1 MTITRCRA
9 SSSGWL
15 QHEQC
20 SSGETGRSLFLKM
33 SKKYIS
39 QTSNLLNLADE
50 PTVKPFELNWLPIDP
65 DFRNIKI
72 LFSFNYPQVPAS
84 PRLTGVTCVRS
95 PPGAPWRMTSCS
107 PWTSPCSATPR
118 SSPSTSR
125 TPWPFL
131 TSASSTEKITSEVS
145 LCHNHI

>member
-1 MTITRCRA
+1 MDVNFQTSHTNIYLIFIIFFLRNIVIFQMTITRCRA

-50 PTVKPFELNWLPIDP
+50 PTVKPFELN
-65 DFRNIKI
+65 
-72 LFSFNYPQVPAS
+72 
-84 PRLTGVTCVRS
+84 
-95 PPGAPWRMTSCS
+95 
-107 PWTSPCSATPR
+107 
-118 SSPSTSR
+118 
-125 TPWPFL
+125 
-131 TSASSTEKITSEVS
+131 
-145 LCHNHI
+145 